1 MLKLILGAVNSTKS
15 KEFNKGVK
23 KACLNGED
31 VIVIVPDQY
40 SFEYDKELY
49 NEVGAKDFNS
59 MEVIAFNRLCE
70 KIVKQ
75 VGGVSGDF
83 ADENARLI
91 CMFYAVSLFQ
101 KSGSARHFKKAL
113 YKTGFC
119 KEMIELVDELRLSG
133 VDSTSLREAG
143 ALKGESL
150 EDKTNDLADI
160 FELYTS
166 ELEKRGLKDNSSL
179 QSEAVKAAR
188 SSHYFKN
195 KTVFIHEFSD
205 FSHDEYDLITVM
217 LSEAKSCVVSLIEGN
232 GENLSSNFSPFKTTF
247 DTKSNLIRIAKSM
260 GSEVSVLKADGS
272 LFESN
277 AIEHISNNIFCP
289 VKKQYSGS
297 TDSVEVVRAKS
308 MYEEAEYVAAKISK
322 LCKQGYSYKDI
333 AIFTRQIGEYYPII
347 ESVFERYDIPVFG
360 HTSQSAMMSP
370 LAVYVTSIFDCVMT
384 GEFRTENIL
393 RYIKSPLSKISE
405 ADACALEEY
414 VYKWGVDRS
423 LWETDFTG
431 ASTESEQEL
440 SHINQIRREAISP
453 LVKFKENSKGK
464 AADEICLALNEL
476 FNDIYLSDRA
486 FSILSK
492 SMESDDAE
500 LLETAREFKQIW
512 RMFLSSINSVY
523 KYLKGEAISLRRF
536 FELLKTLLSSAQIS
550 NPPESL
556 DAVEIARA
564 EHSRLSKRKVCFV
577 VGLNDGLFPSVQKKK
592 SLLSD
597 RDKER
602 LNSGSVKFSDS
613 VSQRFDTERL
623 ITYIALSTP
632 TDKLILS
639 YSLSDAEG
647 KARRASTV
655 ITDVLQMFPCLSQ
668 IIAADMPA
676 SFYSTSEKSAFFKYF
691 DYLSSDKKKAKSIR
705 RELSKNSEYAEKF
718 EYFDDLRENRDH
730 KLSSEVAKTTFFSH
744 DLNLTAT
751 RVEDYYKCPFNYFCK
766 NGLKIYSP
774 RKIEINPSTR
784 GSLIHFCLEQLMCKE
799 VDGKR
804 RYNPDFEKLT
814 DKEIREKVRI
824 LCVYYSIREWGGD
837 FAKTNR
843 FYESLKKLEDATFYV
858 VKNIISEFK
867 QSLFRPCAFEYDL
880 KKQDGKSLLSIKVQ
894 EGVYINIF
902 GIIDRVDVYDEG
914 NVRYIRITDYKT
926 GGKIL
931 KLSDLYNGLNMQML
945 IYLLALISSDNEI
958 TKDKNPHAAGIL
970 YMPAKFVGNFV
981 DRTPASSDL
990 SGDIEQQLEE
1000 MRNKEFKRDGL
1011 VVDNS
1016 ISLEAMD
1023 KALSELYAPVKR
1035 KKDGTF
1041 TSSSKVLDEKLFS
1054 ALFEFTRDKIC
1065 ELGNGLL
1072 SGDIKAKPIMSGNKK
1087 ACEYCDYWSVCGN
1100 YGDKEP
1106 RTVTDEDGE
1115 ELYAQLERMSREEA

>member
-15 KEFNKGVK
+15 KEFNKEVK
-23 KACLNGED
+23 NACLNGED

-49 NEVGAKDFNS
+49 NEVGAKAFNS

-205 FSHDEYDLITVM
+205 FSHDEYDLITIM
-217 LSEAKSCVVSLIEGN
+217 LNEAKSCVVSLIEGN
-232 GENLSSNFSPFKTTF
+232 GENSSSNFSPFKTTF

-272 LFESN
+272 LFESH
-277 AIEHISNNIFCP
+277 AIEHISNNIFCH
-289 VKKQYSGS
+289 VKKEYSGS

-308 MYEEAEYVAAKISK
+308 MYEEAEYVAAKISE

-423 LWETDFTG
+423 LWEKDFTG
-431 ASTESEQEL
+431 ASTESEKEL
-440 SHINQIRREAISP
+440 SHINQIRRKAISP

-464 AADEICLALNEL
+464 TADEICLALNEL
-476 FNDIYLSDRA
+476 FNDIHLSDRA

-492 SMESDDAE
+492 SMESGDAE

-512 RMFLSSINSVY
+512 RMFLSSINSV
-523 KYLKGEAISLRRF
+523 
-536 FELLKTLLSSAQIS
+536 
-550 NPPESL
+550 
-556 DAVEIARA
+556 
-564 EHSRLSKRKVCFV
+564 
-577 VGLNDGLFPSVQKKK
+577 
-592 SLLSD
+592 
-597 RDKER
+597 
-602 LNSGSVKFSDS
+602 
-613 VSQRFDTERL
+613 
-623 ITYIALSTP
+623 
-632 TDKLILS
+632 
-639 YSLSDAEG
+639 
-647 KARRASTV
+647 
-655 ITDVLQMFPCLSQ
+655 
-668 IIAADMPA
+668 
-676 SFYSTSEKSAFFKYF
+676 FKY
-691 DYLSSDKKKAKSIR
+691 
-705 RELSKNSEYAEKF
+705 
-718 EYFDDLRENRDH
+718 
-730 KLSSEVAKTTFFSH
+730 
-744 DLNLTAT
+744 
-751 RVEDYYKCPFNYFCK
+751 
-766 NGLKIYSP
+766 
-774 RKIEINPSTR
+774 
-784 GSLIHFCLEQLMCKE
+784 
-799 VDGKR
+799 
-804 RYNPDFEKLT
+804 
-814 DKEIREKVRI
+814 
-824 LCVYYSIREWGGD
+824 
-837 FAKTNR
+837 
-843 FYESLKKLEDATFYV
+843 
-858 VKNIISEFK
+858 
-867 QSLFRPCAFEYDL
+867 
-880 KKQDGKSLLSIKVQ
+880 
-894 EGVYINIF
+894 
-902 GIIDRVDVYDEG
+902 
-914 NVRYIRITDYKT
+914 
-926 GGKIL
+926 
-931 KLSDLYNGLNMQML
+931 
-945 IYLLALISSDNEI
+945 
-958 TKDKNPHAAGIL
+958 
-970 YMPAKFVGNFV
+970 
-981 DRTPASSDL
+981 
-990 SGDIEQQLEE
+990 
-1000 MRNKEFKRDGL
+1000 
-1011 VVDNS
+1011 
-1016 ISLEAMD
+1016 
-1023 KALSELYAPVKR
+1023 
-1035 KKDGTF
+1035 
-1041 TSSSKVLDEKLFS
+1041 
-1054 ALFEFTRDKIC
+1054 
-1065 ELGNGLL
+1065 
-1072 SGDIKAKPIMSGNKK
+1072 
-1087 ACEYCDYWSVCGN
+1087 
-1100 YGDKEP
+1100 
-1106 RTVTDEDGE
+1106 
-1115 ELYAQLERMSREEA
+1115 